1 MPEPVRQPRPHN
13 DDPPGAPPPL
23 AATTIH
29 QLRVLGLIEGASF
42 LVLLLIA
49 MPLKYLAG
57 MPVAVRYVGMAH
69 GLLFVLYVAAG
80 LWTGISLRW
89 PVRRTLAGAGRSGA
103 PRRSLADRPLAA
115 PAGNAPAPASE
126 VYGRYSSDRPA
137 NHRVPRRR
145 LAWIPSSRVRNRVE
159 SAPKPRV
166 GSLNSELTL
175 PSAPFRRTSWS

>member
-89 PVRRTLAGAGRSGA
+89 PVRRTL
-103 PRRSLADRPLAA
+103 LVLAA
-115 PAGNAPAPASE
+115 AVLPAGPLLI
-126 VYGRYSSDRPA
+126 DRGL
-137 NHRVPRRR
+137 RR
-145 LAWIPSSRVRNRVE
+145 LQTARAAV
-159 SAPKPRV
+159 
-166 GSLNSELTL
+166 
-175 PSAPFRRTSWS
+175 